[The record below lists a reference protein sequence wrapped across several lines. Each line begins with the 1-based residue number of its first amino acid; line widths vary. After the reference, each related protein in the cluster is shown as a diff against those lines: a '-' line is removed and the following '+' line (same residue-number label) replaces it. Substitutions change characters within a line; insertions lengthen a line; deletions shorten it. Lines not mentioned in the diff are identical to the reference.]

1 MLQIQVSKGVRMD
14 KHTRKHYLILPSYQ
28 IRLVA
33 FMALVVFVG
42 SILHGYFLYQIT
54 SKNIQEGFLSAHNR
68 LRSTWEILKPAIIVT
83 NSLSFLLISVFL
95 LIVTVFISHRLI
107 GPMFKVAGH
116 LRRISSGKLDQS
128 SLRLREGDEG
138 QVLCEAAN
146 ELQDKYRQRFIRLRN
161 LRASI
166 DQDKLS
172 SPQIAAQIEEI
183 LKDIEIGNDKN

>member
-1 MLQIQVSKGVRMD
+1 MD
-14 KHTRKHYLILPSYQ
+14 KQTRKHYLILPSYQ

-33 FMALVVFVG
+33 FMSLVVFLG

-83 NSLSFLLISVFL
+83 NSLSFLLITVFL
-95 LIVTVFISHRLI
+95 LIITVFISHRLI

-116 LRRISSGKLDQS
+116 LRRISSGKLAQS

-138 QVLCEAAN
+138 QVLCEAVN
-146 ELQDKYRQRFIRLRN
+146 ELQDIYRQRFVRLRK
-161 LRASI
+161 LRTSI

-172 SPQIAAQIEEI
+172 SEQIGAQIEDI
-183 LKDIEIGNDKN
+183 LKEIEIGNENN

>member
-14 KHTRKHYLILPSYQ
+14 KHSRKHYLILPSYQ

-33 FMALVVFVG
+33 FMSLVVFVG

-95 LIVTVFISHRLI
+95 LIITVFISHRLI

-138 QVLCEAAN
+138 QVLCEAVN
-146 ELQDKYRQRFIRLRN
+146 ELQDKYRQRFVRLRK

-166 DQDKLS
+166 DQDKLG
-172 SPQIAAQIEEI
+172 SPQIAAQIEDI
-183 LKDIEIGNDKN
+183 LKDIEIGNDNN

>member
-1 MLQIQVSKGVRMD
+1 ME

-33 FMALVVFVG
+33 FMSLVVFVG

-83 NSLSFLLISVFL
+83 NSLSFLLITVFL

-116 LRRISSGKLDQS
+116 LRRLSSGKLAES

-138 QVLCEAAN
+138 QVLCEAVN
-146 ELQDKYRQRFIRLRN
+146 ELQDKYRQRFVRLRK
-161 LRASI
+161 LRTAI
-166 DQDKLS
+166 DQEKLS
-172 SPQIAAQIEEI
+172 SAQIATQIEDI
-183 LKDIEIGNDKN
+183 LNEIEIGNENS

>member
-1 MLQIQVSKGVRMD
+1 MD
-14 KHTRKHYLILPSYQ
+14 KQTRKHYLILPSYQ

-33 FMALVVFVG
+33 FMSLVVFVG

-83 NSLSFLLISVFL
+83 NSLSFLLITVFL
-95 LIVTVFISHRLI
+95 LIITVFISHRLI
-107 GPMFKVAGH
+107 GPMFKVAGQ

-138 QVLCEAAN
+138 KALCEAVN
-146 ELQDKYRQRFIRLRN
+146 ELQDKYRQRFVRLRK
-161 LRASI
+161 LRHSI
-166 DQDKLS
+166 DADQLS
-172 SPQIAAQIEEI
+172 SPQIAAQIEDI
-183 LKDIEIGNDKN
+183 LNDIEIGNENI

>member
-1 MLQIQVSKGVRMD
+1 MD
-14 KHTRKHYLILPSYQ
+14 KQTRKHYLILPSYQ

-33 FMALVVFVG
+33 FMSLVVFVG
-42 SILHGYFLYQIT
+42 SILHGFFLYQIT

-83 NSLSFLLISVFL
+83 NSLSFLLITVFL

-116 LRRISSGKLDQS
+116 LRRLSSGKLEQS

-138 QVLCEAAN
+138 QVLCEAVN
-146 ELQDKYRQRFIRLRN
+146 ELQDKFRQRFVRLRK
-161 LRASI
+161 LKTSI
-166 DQDKLS
+166 AQDNLS
-172 SPQIAAQIEEI
+172 SAQIVAQIDGI
-183 LKDIEIGNDKN
+183 LNEIEIGNENN